1 MNSST
6 IPSTS
11 LPDFGSIRN
20 VPERATSDHNRVD
33 IDVVSTSW
41 QRATH
46 EV

>member
-6 IPSTS
+6 TPSTS

-20 VPERATSDHNRVD
+20 GPERATSDHNR
-33 IDVVSTSW
+33 IDVVITSW